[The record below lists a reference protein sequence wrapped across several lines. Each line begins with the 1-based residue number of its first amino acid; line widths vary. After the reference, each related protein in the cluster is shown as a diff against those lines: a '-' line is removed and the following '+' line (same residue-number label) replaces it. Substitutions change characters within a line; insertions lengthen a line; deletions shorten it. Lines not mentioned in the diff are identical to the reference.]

1 MIRNNASLVRQTF
14 DALKKAYPGKEVS
27 PHYLRVEAVL
37 KNNTSKYVFNHRSLG
52 TESATEKKL
61 DRNDMVY
68 VNAIGLGWI
77 CCKDG
82 EEATAKI
89 HTFAPT
95 AVNKDLQAIYNGFF
109 SLKTGPQVNFEALPC
124 KHFEYVPRTQF
135 SSVNATDDEYNV
147 QDACYAGVEDI
158 KLHGTKSHEMTV
170 EIPTI
175 SGMQLE
181 PTLAE
186 LKALGLVDSTVTTLP
201 TGFVNKLVLC
211 LYGFIVKNGAD
222 NLNK

>member
-1 MIRNNASLVRQTF
+1 
-14 DALKKAYPGKEVS
+14 
-27 PHYLRVEAVL
+27 
-37 KNNTSKYVFNHRSLG
+37 
-52 TESATEKKL
+52 
-61 DRNDMVY
+61 
-68 VNAIGLGWI
+68 
-77 CCKDG
+77 
-82 EEATAKI
+82 
-89 HTFAPT
+89 
-95 AVNKDLQAIYNGFF
+95 
-109 SLKTGPQVNFEALPC
+109 
-124 KHFEYVPRTQF
+124 
-135 SSVNATDDEYNV
+135 
-147 QDACYAGVEDI
+147 
-158 KLHGTKSHEMTV
+158 MTV